1 MSLNTS
7 NIIHIVVEVI
17 TLLSITIYFMQ
28 QNKRMMDMID
38 SLSEQV
44 EEQEEKI
51 KKHDSLIA
59 DIFKTLKDRDAPVS
73 SPQPQQP
80 RIITPITSMLNS
92 VLLQQPS
99 LDKFPNFFTQSNPT
113 TSSSYVVE
121 EDDDEPFGKIIE
133 EEEEEEEQEE
143 EEEYK
148 PPTPPPPPPI
158 VPEPEPQIVEITEE
172 SVKKKKKKKKK
183 SSSSSSDIDKEL
195 EDELNELYK
204 EELLK
209 NNS

>member
-99 LDKFPNFFTQSNPT
+99 LDKFPNFFTQSKP

-121 EDDDEPFGKIIE
+121 EADDEPFGKIIE
-133 EEEEEEEQEE
+133 EEEEEEEA
-143 EEEYK
+143 EEEYN

>member
-44 EEQEEKI
+44 EEHEEKI
-51 KKHDSLIA
+51 KKHDSVIA
-59 DIFKTLKDRDAPVS
+59 DILKTLKERDAPAVS
-73 SPQPQQP
+73 SPPPP

-99 LDKFPNFFTQSNPT
+99 LDKFPSFFTQTQSHP
-113 TSSSYVVE
+113 TSSSFVE
-121 EDDDEPFGKIIE
+121 EADDEQIIE
-133 EEEEEEEQEE
+133 EEEEEEEEFIPPPL
-143 EEEYK
+143 
-148 PPTPPPPPPI
+148 PPTI
-158 VPEPEPQIVEITEE
+158 VPEPPQIEPQIVEISEE

-183 SSSSSSDIDKEL
+183 SSSASIDIDKEL

-209 NNS
+209 NNT

>member
-99 LDKFPNFFTQSNPT
+99 LDKFPNFFTQSKPT
-113 TSSSYVVE
+113 SSYVVE
-121 EDDDEPFGKIIE
+121 EADDEPFGKIIE
-133 EEEEEEEQEE
+133 EEEEEQEE
-143 EEEYK
+143 EAEEEYI
-148 PPTPPPPPPI
+148 PPTPPPPI